1 MSLLDLLRSQQE
13 NPPPP
18 IDPSLTGDERMAAI
32 QARLPSTLRAALN
45 KPLVA
50 RRRESFIT
58 MHEPTKDMLKY
69 ANICAFRSE
78 PVLILGESG
87 TGKELIAQIMLGNCP
102 LEKFYPVNCA
112 GITDTLFESL
122 IFGHKAG
129 AFTGATQD
137 QKGLLIQ
144 AGDGLVFF
152 DELGELPMT
161 QQAKLLRAIQS
172 RKIMPVGAAAETTI
186 NCRFVFATNRDL
198 RAMVQAGTFREDL
211 YYRIAALKFTTYPL
225 RERPED
231 AIIIAD
237 DYCINRDLA
246 VPSIPI
252 PDSIIQSRGNVR
264 ALQNWLIAIN
274 AFGEDY
280 PYTE

>member
-1 MSLLDLLRSQQE
+1 MSLLDLLRSQQD

-18 IDPSLTGDERMAAI
+18 IDPSLVGDARAEAIKARMPATLQAAI
-32 QARLPSTLRAALN
+32 N
-45 KPLVA
+45 KPLVT
-50 RRRESFIT
+50 RRRESYIT
-58 MHEPTKDMLKY
+58 VHEPTKDMLKY
-69 ANICAFRSE
+69 ANICAFRTE

-87 TGKELIAQIMLGNCP
+87 TGKELIAQIMLGNKP

-122 IFGHKAG
+122 IFGHKTG
-129 AFTGATQD
+129 AFTGAVTD
-137 QKGLLIQ
+137 QKGLLVQ

-152 DELGELPMT
+152 DELGELPLS

-172 RKIMPVGAAAETTI
+172 RRIMPVGSSSEVQI

-198 RAMVQAGTFREDL
+198 RTMIQAGTFREDL

-225 RERPED
+225 RDRPDD

-237 DYCINRDLA
+237 DYCIQRDLA
-246 VPSIPI
+246 VPNTQI

-264 ALQNWLIAIN
+264 ALQNWLTAIN